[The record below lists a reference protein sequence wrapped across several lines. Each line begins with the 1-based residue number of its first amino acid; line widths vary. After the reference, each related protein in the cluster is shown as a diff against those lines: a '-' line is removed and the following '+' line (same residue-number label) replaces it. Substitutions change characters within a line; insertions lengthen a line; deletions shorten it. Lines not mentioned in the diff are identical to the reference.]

1 MRIICSEHA
10 DLEGDGKIH
19 IEDADQEEERT
30 NTDRD
35 WVDFDYADVNWC

>member
-1 MRIICSEHA
+1 MRIICSKHA
-10 DLEGDGKIH
+10 DFEGDGKKH

-35 WVDFDYADVNWC
+35 WVDMAYAYVNWC

>member
-10 DLEGDGKIH
+10 DLEGDGKTH
-19 IEDADQEEERT
+19 IEDADQEEGRA

-35 WVDFDYADVNWC
+35 WVDFDYAYVNWC